1 MLVKGTATP
10 LMGSLDIQLVI
21 NPILAHSQEKTK
33 GKKTSFPSPQR
44 GFLCALSQ

>member
-10 LMGSLDIQLVI
+10 LMCSLDLQLVI

-33 GKKTSFPSPQR
+33 GKKTFPSPQR